1 MSSPVPQHL
10 PRLEA
15 VHDHYD
21 LLLCDIWGVIHN
33 GRAAF
38 APACDA
44 LAAFRATGKPVLLI
58 SNAPRPSGV
67 IPPQLERLGVR
78 RDAWDAIVTS
88 GDATRA
94 EIAARGPNAYRIG
107 PDKDSGLYDGLEVD
121 FLRAERADYVICTG
135 LRDEL
140 GEGPEDYRAEFE
152 RLIALGLPMVC
163 ANPDKIVQF
172 GDRAIYCAGALADL
186 YARMGGTTVMAGKP
200 FAPIY
205 ELALREAGALLGRA
219 PDRARILAIGD
230 GLGTDVAGAA
240 GQGIDCLLVAS
251 GIHAAAMHGA
261 AGFSP
266 ARATA
271 LLSEQ
276 GLFARYVAEALA

>member
-1 MSSPVPQHL
+1 MSSPTTDVL

-15 VHDHYD
+15 VYDRYD

-38 APACDA
+38 GPACDA

-107 PDKDSGLYDGLEVD
+107 PDKDAGLYDGLEVA
-121 FLRAERADYVICTG
+121 FAPAERADYVICTG

-140 GEGPEDYRAEFE
+140 AEAPHDYRAEFE
-152 RLIALGLPMVC
+152 RLIGLGLPMVC

-172 GDRAIYCAGALADL
+172 GDRAIYCAGTLADL
-186 YARMGGTTVMAGKP
+186 YAQMGGTTVMAGKP

-205 ELALREAGALLGRA
+205 DLALREAGSLLGQA

-251 GIHAAAMHGA
+251 GIHGAAMQEA

-266 ARATA
+266 RRATA
-271 LLSEQ
+271 LLAEQ